1 MTTTADFSIR
11 LIKQKIVFFFK
22 FILSAKMYLWK
33 HELLEVSKSTTSELD
48 LASTEVDFKTFITLF
63 YRVFK
68 FNFFSFVDLEP

>member
-1 MTTTADFSIR
+1 
-11 LIKQKIVFFFK
+11 
-22 FILSAKMYLWK
+22 MYLWK